1 MGSSHY
7 SRPRYK
13 VGFREAAAETGVL
26 GYLGGFG
33 VGSVFLIFYVH
44 STDWPLLP
52 AVLVL
57 IGFVLSSFFIA
68 TFMGMEADDE
78 DPIPW
83 RSSSTANTAT
93 SWSSLPPAR
102 PQHVDDVP
110 PLPPASSPSSTF
122 ADGGGCDGGSGD

>member
-57 IGFVLSSFFIA
+57 IGFVLSSFLIA
-68 TFMGMEADDE
+68 TFMGMEASE
-78 DPIPW
+78 DPTPW
-83 RSSSTANTAT
+83 RSSSTASTAAT
-93 SWSSLPPAR
+93 WSNLPPAG

-110 PLPPASSPSSTF
+110 PLPPASSPSSTS
-122 ADGGGCDGGSGD
+122 ADSGGYDGGSGD

>member
-26 GYLGGFG
+26 GYLGGFC
-33 VGSVFLIFYVH
+33 VGGHFLIFFMH
-44 STDWPLLP
+44 FTDWPLLP

-57 IGFVLSSFFIA
+57 IGSVLGGFLIG
-68 TFMGMEADDE
+68 TFMGIEADDE
-78 DPIPW
+78 DHTPW
-83 RSSSTANTAT
+83 RSSSTASTAT

-102 PQHVDDVP
+102 PQLVDDVP
-110 PLPPASSPSSTF
+110 SLPSASSPSSTF